1 MEHKLLDLFLDR
13 SVDSNVRGMVVE
25 VLASKSLSFTSK
37 RIQEETAR
45 KIVQSLGHDITQA
58 GREFSGFIM
67 SRLYEFASEDIH
79 LNDILRYI
87 RNKTE

>member
-25 VLASKSLSFTSK
+25 VLVSKSLSFTSK
-37 RIQEETAR
+37 RIQDETAR
-45 KIVQSLGHDITQA
+45 KIVKSLRDDITQA
-58 GREFSGFIM
+58 GREFSGFMM
-67 SRLYEFASEDIH
+67 SRLYELASEDIH

-87 RNKTE
+87 SSKTQ

>member
-1 MEHKLLDLFLDR
+1 
-13 SVDSNVRGMVVE
+13 MVVE
-25 VLASKSLSFTSK
+25 VLVSKSLSFTPE

-45 KIVQSLGHDITQA
+45 KIVQSLGDDITPA

-67 SRLYEFASEDIH
+67 SRLYELASEDIH

-87 RNKTE
+87 SSKTQ